1 MRECHCLKWE
11 RDTRGMVHRLESA
24 RRRLAMA
31 TFSHIFSYSI
41 MAFLALLAEG
51 ETAHARPPLSL
62 FIYRRP
68 TLYPLEIAVDFL
80 KSL

>member
-1 MRECHCLKWE
+1 MMATI
-11 RDTRGMVHRLESA
+11 DTTSRRTWQNVNSK
-24 RRRLAMA
+24 RRLQ
-31 TFSHIFSYSI
+31 SI
-41 MAFLALLAEG
+41 QNGQEG
-51 ETAHARPPLSL
+51 KGHQKKRDIKF

>member
-1 MRECHCLKWE
+1 MQPMLYNENVYCVVAHGEGTIGSMKI
-11 RDTRGMVHRLESA
+11 DNFSA
-24 RRRLAMA
+24 ELDLGRNVC
-31 TFSHIFSYSI
+31 
-41 MAFLALLAEG
+41 
-51 ETAHARPPLSL
+51 

>member
-1 MRECHCLKWE
+1 MYNHVYRMEC
-11 RDTRGMVHRLESA
+11 D
-24 RRRLAMA
+24 
-31 TFSHIFSYSI
+31 
-41 MAFLALLAEG
+41 FLVRTILSK
-51 ETAHARPPLSL
+51 HVPPGV

>member
-1 MRECHCLKWE
+1 MPIIYLC
-11 RDTRGMVHRLESA
+11 T
-24 RRRLAMA
+24 LAND
-31 TFSHIFSYSI
+31 SNDHPYSNVDCI
-41 MAFLALLAEG
+41 ANEIPVPYRMEKIKN
-51 ETAHARPPLSL
+51 

>member
-1 MRECHCLKWE
+1 MTKVGTEVQYFFHGKGGLRRIIHFK
-11 RDTRGMVHRLESA
+11 GGLEVFFKAKVDFKVFYIS
-24 RRRLAMA
+24 RVGFRV
-31 TFSHIFSYSI
+31 HIF
-41 MAFLALLAEG
+41 
-51 ETAHARPPLSL
+51 

>member
-1 MRECHCLKWE
+1 ML
-11 RDTRGMVHRLESA
+11 RGTATLNTGKAFSTNTVENTATVVMVEPAPGTYR
-24 RRRLAMA
+24 
-31 TFSHIFSYSI
+31 TV
-41 MAFLALLAEG
+41 
-51 ETAHARPPLSL
+51 TL

>member
-1 MRECHCLKWE
+1 MNLSFL
-11 RDTRGMVHRLESA
+11 G
-24 RRRLAMA
+24 
-31 TFSHIFSYSI
+31 TFAGDVAVVGLHDRS
-41 MAFLALLAEG
+41 
-51 ETAHARPPLSL
+51 ETNFNT